1 MMMEKIVLKA
11 KNREELDSMVKR
23 TLTLGEDEEF
33 RIKVLKEPKKILFFN
48 INGEYEI
55 DIVKKGEKREIS
67 RVKPAESRTGSGKND
82 RKYEN
87 KKNEAR
93 NSGNGHRE
101 NRKNDG
107 KNTKENIKSGRKNWN
122 GQNTENKE
130 KNLGN
135 DHLNSENV
143 KIQKEE
149 NRKVEIESENSN
161 DPNFDRIRSF
171 MKEFIVNSK
180 LSLKIVN
187 ISKEGERYVVNVDG
201 KDIRYLIGEKGSSL
215 NAIEYL
221 LTSVKTL
228 KNIKVVIDSNNYKD
242 KREEALRELARKKGK
257 KVLDSGRNVKLNPM
271 SARERK
277 IIHEEISFIKGL
289 KTESV
294 GEEPKRYLVI
304 KRIKD

>member
-1 MMMEKIVLKA
+1 MEKIVLKA
-11 KNREELDSMVKR
+11 KNREELDNMVKR
-23 TLTLGEDEEF
+23 SLTLGEDEEF
-33 RIKVLKEPKKILFFN
+33 RITVLKEPKKILFFN
-48 INGEYEI
+48 VNGEYEI
-55 DIVKKGEKREIS
+55 EIVKKGEKREKPKA
-67 RVKPAESRTGSGKND
+67 KPAENRAGSGKNEAKPEN
-82 RKYEN
+82 RKSEFR
-87 KKNEAR
+87 A
-93 NSGNGHRE
+93 SGNNHKE

-107 KNTKENIKSGRKNWN
+107 KNKKENVKQGRKNWN
-122 GQNTENKE
+122 DQNSDNRE
-130 KNLGN
+130 KYQKNERSN
-135 DHLNSENV
+135 NENV
-143 KIQKEE
+143 RVQKEE
-149 NRKVEIESENSN
+149 NKKVEVEAENSD
-161 DPNFDRIRSF
+161 DPNFGRIRSF

-201 KDIRYLIGEKGSSL
+201 KDIRYLIGEKGSAL

-228 KNIKVVIDSNNYKD
+228 KNIKVVIDSNNYKE
-242 KREEALRELARKKGK
+242 KREEALRDLARKKGK

>member
-1 MMMEKIVLKA
+1 MEKIVLKA

-55 DIVKKGEKREIS
+55 DIVKKGEKREVS
-67 RVKPAESRTGSGKND
+67 RVKPVENRTGSRKNEV
-82 RKYEN
+82 KSEN
-87 KKNEAR
+87 RKNEAR

-135 DHLNSENV
+135 DHLSSENV

-187 ISKEGERYVVNVDG
+187 ISKEDERYVVNVDG

>member
-1 MMMEKIVLKA
+1 MMEKIVLKA
-11 KNREELDSMVKR
+11 KNREELDNMVKR
-23 TLTLGEDEEF
+23 SLTLGEDEEF
-33 RIKVLKEPKKILFFN
+33 RITVLKEPKKILFFN
-48 INGEYEI
+48 VNGEYEI
-55 DIVKKGEKREIS
+55 EIVKKGEKREKPK
-67 RVKPAESRTGSGKND
+67 VKTAENRAGSGKNEA
-82 RKYEN
+82 KPEN
-87 KKNEAR
+87 RKNEFRA
-93 NSGNGHRE
+93 SGNNHKE

-107 KNTKENIKSGRKNWN
+107 KNKKENVKQGRKNWN
-122 GQNTENKE
+122 DQNSDNKE
-130 KNLGN
+130 KYQKNERSN
-135 DHLNSENV
+135 NENV
-143 KIQKEE
+143 RVQKEE
-149 NRKVEIESENSN
+149 NKKVEVEAENSD
-161 DPNFDRIRSF
+161 DPNFGRIRSF

-201 KDIRYLIGEKGSSL
+201 KDIRYLIGEKGSAL

-242 KREEALRELARKKGK
+242 KREEALRDLARKKGK

-304 KRIKD
+304 KRTKD

>member
-1 MMMEKIVLKA
+1 MEKIVLKA
-11 KNREELDSMVKR
+11 KNREELDNMVKR

-55 DIVKKGEKREIS
+55 DIVKKGEKRENSKAKTVNNRIDS
-67 RVKPAESRTGSGKND
+67 E
-82 RKYEN
+82 
-87 KKNEAR
+87 KNEGKSENRKHETR
-93 NSGNGHRE
+93 NSGNAHRE
-101 NRKNDG
+101 NRKNEV
-107 KNTKENIKSGRKNWN
+107 KSTKENTKMGRKNRN
-122 GQNTENKE
+122 GQNTDNKE
-130 KNLGN
+130 KNQVN
-135 DHLNSENV
+135 ERLNSENV
-143 KIQKEE
+143 KIHKEE
-149 NRKVEIESENSN
+149 NRTVEAEDSN
-161 DPNFDRIRSF
+161 DLNFDKIRSF

-187 ISKEGERYVVNVDG
+187 ISKEDERYIVNVDG

-228 KNIKVVIDSNNYKD
+228 KNIKVVIDSNNYKE
-242 KREEALRELARKKGK
+242 KREEALRDLARKKGK
-257 KVLDSGRNVKLNPM
+257 KVLDSGRNIKLNPM

>member
-1 MMMEKIVLKA
+1 MEKIVLKA
-11 KNREELDSMVKR
+11 KNREELDNMVKR

-33 RIKVLKEPKKILFFN
+33 KIKVLKEPKKILFFN

-55 DIVKKGEKREIS
+55 DIIKKGEKREVS
-67 RVKPAESRTGSGKND
+67 RVRPAENRTGSGKND
-82 RKYEN
+82 GKYEN

-93 NSGNGHRE
+93 NLGNGHRE

-143 KIQKEE
+143 KILKEE

>member
-1 MMMEKIVLKA
+1 MEKIVLKA
-11 KNREELDSMVKR
+11 KNREELDNMVKR
-23 TLTLGEDEEF
+23 SLTLGEDEEF
-33 RIKVLKEPKKILFFN
+33 RITVLKEPKKILFFN
-48 INGEYEI
+48 VNGEYEI
-55 DIVKKGEKREIS
+55 EIVKKGEKRENLKG
-67 RVKPAESRTGSGKND
+67 KPAENRAGSGKNEV
-82 RKYEN
+82 KSEN
-87 KKNEAR
+87 RKNEFR
-93 NSGNGHRE
+93 NSGNNHKE

-107 KNTKENIKSGRKNWN
+107 KNPKENVKQGRKNWN
-122 GQNTENKE
+122 GQNNDNKE
-130 KNLGN
+130 KHQKNER
-135 DHLNSENV
+135 LNNENTRV
-143 KIQKEE
+143 QKEE
-149 NRKVEIESENSN
+149 NKKVEVEAENSD
-161 DPNFDRIRSF
+161 DPNFGRIRSF

-201 KDIRYLIGEKGSSL
+201 KDIRYLIGEKGSAL

-242 KREEALRELARKKGK
+242 KREEALRDLARKKGK

>member
-1 MMMEKIVLKA
+1 MEKIVLKA
-11 KNREELDSMVKR
+11 KNKQELDSMIKR
-23 TLTLGEDEEF
+23 TLTLGEEEEF

-55 DIVKKGEKREIS
+55 DIVKKGEKRENS
-67 RVKPAESRTGSGKND
+67 KTRTSETKAHFGKNEV
-82 RKYEN
+82 KSEN
-87 KKNEAR
+87 RKNEAR

-122 GQNTENKE
+122 GQNTEN
-130 KNLGN
+130 
-135 DHLNSENV
+135 
-143 KIQKEE
+143 KEE

>member
-1 MMMEKIVLKA
+1 MMEKIVLKA
-11 KNREELDSMVKR
+11 KNREELDNMVKR
-23 TLTLGEDEEF
+23 SLTLGEDEEF
-33 RIKVLKEPKKILFFN
+33 MITVLKEPKKILFFN
-48 INGEYEI
+48 VNGEYEI
-55 DIVKKGEKREIS
+55 EIVKKGEKREKPK
-67 RVKPAESRTGSGKND
+67 VKTAENRAGSGKNEA
-82 RKYEN
+82 KPEN
-87 KKNEAR
+87 RKNEFRA
-93 NSGNGHRE
+93 SGNNHKE

-107 KNTKENIKSGRKNWN
+107 KNKKENVKQGRKNWN
-122 GQNTENKE
+122 EQNSDNKE
-130 KNLGN
+130 KYQKNERSN
-135 DHLNSENV
+135 NENV
-143 KIQKEE
+143 RVQKEE
-149 NRKVEIESENSN
+149 NKKVEVEAENSD
-161 DPNFDRIRSF
+161 DPNFGRIRSF

-201 KDIRYLIGEKGSSL
+201 KDIRYLIGEKGSAL

-242 KREEALRELARKKGK
+242 KREEALRDLARKKGK

-304 KRIKD
+304 KRTKD

>member
-1 MMMEKIVLKA
+1 MEKIVLKA
-11 KNREELDSMVKR
+11 KNREELDNMVKR
-23 TLTLGEDEEF
+23 SLTLGEDEEF
-33 RIKVLKEPKKILFFN
+33 RITVLKEPKKILFFN
-48 INGEYEI
+48 VNGEYEI
-55 DIVKKGEKREIS
+55 EIVKKGEKRENPK
-67 RVKPAESRTGSGKND
+67 VKPAEKRAGSW
-82 RKYEN
+82 
-87 KKNEAR
+87 KNEVKSENRKHETR
-93 NSGNGHRE
+93 NSGNNHKE

-107 KNTKENIKSGRKNWN
+107 KTPKENVKQGRKNWN
-122 GQNTENKE
+122 GQNTDNKE
-130 KNLGN
+130 KHQKNER
-135 DHLNSENV
+135 LNNENV
-143 KIQKEE
+143 RVQKEE
-149 NRKVEIESENSN
+149 NKKVEVEAENSD
-161 DPNFDRIRSF
+161 DPNFGRIRSF

-201 KDIRYLIGEKGSSL
+201 KDIRYLIGEKGSAL

-242 KREEALRELARKKGK
+242 KREEALRDLARKKGK

-277 IIHEEISFIKGL
+277 IIHEEISFINGL

-304 KRIKD
+304 KRTKD

>member
-1 MMMEKIVLKA
+1 MEKIVLKA
-11 KNREELDSMVKR
+11 KNREELDNMVKR
-23 TLTLGEDEEF
+23 SLTLGEDEEF
-33 RIKVLKEPKKILFFN
+33 RITVLKEPKKILFFN
-48 INGEYEI
+48 VNGEYEI
-55 DIVKKGEKREIS
+55 EIVKKGEKRENT
-67 RVKPAESRTGSGKND
+67 RVKPAEKRAGSGKNEV
-82 RKYEN
+82 KSEN
-87 KKNEAR
+87 RRHETR
-93 NSGNGHRE
+93 NSGNNHKE

-107 KNTKENIKSGRKNWN
+107 KTPKENVKQGRKNWN
-122 GQNTENKE
+122 GQNTDNKE
-130 KNLGN
+130 KHQKNER
-135 DHLNSENV
+135 LNNENV
-143 KIQKEE
+143 RVQKEE
-149 NRKVEIESENSN
+149 NKKVEVEAENSD
-161 DPNFDRIRSF
+161 DPNFGRIRSF

-201 KDIRYLIGEKGSSL
+201 KDIRYLIGEKGSAL

-242 KREEALRELARKKGK
+242 KREEALRDLARKKGK

>member
-1 MMMEKIVLKA
+1 MMEKIVLKA

-55 DIVKKGEKREIS
+55 DIIKKGEKREVS
-67 RVKPAESRTGSGKND
+67 RVRPAENRTGSGKND
-82 RKYEN
+82 GKYEN

-93 NSGNGHRE
+93 NLGNGHRE

>member
-1 MMMEKIVLKA
+1 MMEKIVLKA

-55 DIVKKGEKREIS
+55 DIVKKGEKREVS
-67 RVKPAESRTGSGKND
+67 RVKPVENRTGPGKND
-82 RKYEN
+82 GKYEN
-87 KKNEAR
+87 KKNEVR

-130 KNLGN
+130 KNPGN

-149 NRKVEIESENSN
+149 NRKAETEAENSN

-187 ISKEGERYVVNVDG
+187 ISKEGERYVINVDG

>member
-1 MMMEKIVLKA
+1 MEKIVLKA
-11 KNREELDSMVKR
+11 KNREELDNMVKR
-23 TLTLGEDEEF
+23 SLTLGEDEEF
-33 RIKVLKEPKKILFFN
+33 RITVLKEPKKILFFN
-48 INGEYEI
+48 VNGEYEI
-55 DIVKKGEKREIS
+55 EIVKKGEKKEKTK
-67 RVKPAESRTGSGKND
+67 VKPAENRTGSW
-82 RKYEN
+82 
-87 KKNEAR
+87 KNEVKPENRKNEFRA
-93 NSGNGHRE
+93 SGNNHKE

-107 KNTKENIKSGRKNWN
+107 KNKKENVKQGRKNWN
-122 GQNTENKE
+122 DQNSDNREKYQKNERLNNENTR
-130 KNLGN
+130 
-135 DHLNSENV
+135 V
-143 KIQKEE
+143 QKEE
-149 NRKVEIESENSN
+149 NKKVEVEAENSD
-161 DPNFDRIRSF
+161 DPNFGRIRSF

-201 KDIRYLIGEKGSSL
+201 KDIRYLIGEKGSAL

-242 KREEALRELARKKGK
+242 KREEALRDLARKKGK

>member
-1 MMMEKIVLKA
+1 MEKIVLKA
-11 KNREELDSMVKR
+11 KNKQELDSMIKR
-23 TLTLGEDEEF
+23 TLTLGEEEEF

-180 LSLKIVN
+180 LNLKIVN

>member
-1 MMMEKIVLKA
+1 MEKIVLKA

-23 TLTLGEDEEF
+23 SLTLGEDEEF
-33 RIKVLKEPKKILFFN
+33 RITVLKEPKKILFFN
-48 INGEYEI
+48 VNGEYEI
-55 DIVKKGEKREIS
+55 EIVKKGEKRENTKG
-67 RVKPAESRTGSGKND
+67 KPAENRAGSGKNEV
-82 RKYEN
+82 KSEN
-87 KKNEAR
+87 RKNEFR
-93 NSGNGHRE
+93 NSGNNHKE

-107 KNTKENIKSGRKNWN
+107 KNPKENVKQGRKNWN
-122 GQNTENKE
+122 GQNTDNKE
-130 KNLGN
+130 KHQKNER
-135 DHLNSENV
+135 LNNENTRV
-143 KIQKEE
+143 QKEE
-149 NRKVEIESENSN
+149 NKKVEVEAENSD
-161 DPNFDRIRSF
+161 DPNFGRIRSF

-201 KDIRYLIGEKGSSL
+201 KDIRYLIGEKGSAL

>member
-1 MMMEKIVLKA
+1 MEKIVLKA
-11 KNREELDSMVKR
+11 KNREELDNMVKR
-23 TLTLGEDEEF
+23 SLTLGEDEEF
-33 RIKVLKEPKKILFFN
+33 RITVLKEPKKILFFN
-48 INGEYEI
+48 VNGEYEI
-55 DIVKKGEKREIS
+55 EIVKKGEKREKPK
-67 RVKPAESRTGSGKND
+67 VKPAENRAGSGKNEA
-82 RKYEN
+82 KPEN
-87 KKNEAR
+87 RKNEFRA
-93 NSGNGHRE
+93 SGNNHKE

-107 KNTKENIKSGRKNWN
+107 KNKKENVKQGRKNWN
-122 GQNTENKE
+122 EQNSDNKE
-130 KNLGN
+130 KYQKNER
-135 DHLNSENV
+135 LNNENV
-143 KIQKEE
+143 RVQKEE
-149 NRKVEIESENSN
+149 NKKVEVEAENSD
-161 DPNFDRIRSF
+161 DPNFGRIRSF

-201 KDIRYLIGEKGSSL
+201 KDIRYLIGEKGSAL

-242 KREEALRELARKKGK
+242 KREEALRDLARKKGK

>member
-1 MMMEKIVLKA
+1 MEKIVLKA

-82 RKYEN
+82 RQYDN
-87 KKNEAR
+87 KNNEAR
-93 NSGNGHRE
+93 NAGHGHRE

-130 KNLGN
+130 KNPGN

-187 ISKEGERYVVNVDG
+187 ISKEDERYVVNVDG

-228 KNIKVVIDSNNYKD
+228 KNIKVVIDSNNYKE
-242 KREEALRELARKKGK
+242 KREEALRDLARKKGK

>member
-1 MMMEKIVLKA
+1 MEKIVLKA
-11 KNREELDSMVKR
+11 KNREELDNMIKR
-23 TLTLGEDEEF
+23 SLTLGEDEEF
-33 RIKVLKEPKKILFFN
+33 RITVLKEPKKILFFN
-48 INGEYEI
+48 VNGEYEI
-55 DIVKKGEKREIS
+55 EIVKKGEKRENS
-67 RVKPAESRTGSGKND
+67 RVKPAEKRAGSGKNEV
-82 RKYEN
+82 KSEN
-87 KKNEAR
+87 RRHETR
-93 NSGNGHRE
+93 NSGNNHKE

-107 KNTKENIKSGRKNWN
+107 KNPKENVKQGRKNWN
-122 GQNTENKE
+122 GQNTDNKE
-130 KNLGN
+130 KHQKNER
-135 DHLNSENV
+135 LNNENV
-143 KIQKEE
+143 RVQKEE
-149 NRKVEIESENSN
+149 NKKVEVEAENSD
-161 DPNFDRIRSF
+161 DPNFGRIRSF

-201 KDIRYLIGEKGSSL
+201 KDIRYLIGEKGSAL

-242 KREEALRELARKKGK
+242 KREEALRDLARKKGK

>member
-1 MMMEKIVLKA
+1 MEKIVLKA

-55 DIVKKGEKREIS
+55 DIVKKGEKREVS
-67 RVKPAESRTGSGKND
+67 RVKPVENRTGPGKND
-82 RKYEN
+82 GKYEN
-87 KKNEAR
+87 KKNEVR

-107 KNTKENIKSGRKNWN
+107 KNTKENTKSGRKNWN

-130 KNLGN
+130 KNPGN

-149 NRKVEIESENSN
+149 NRKAETEAENSN

-228 KNIKVVIDSNNYKD
+228 KNIKVVIDSNNYKE
-242 KREEALRELARKKGK
+242 KREEALRDLARKKGK

>member
-1 MMMEKIVLKA
+1 MEKIVLKA

-33 RIKVLKEPKKILFFN
+33 RIRVLKEPKKILFFN

-55 DIVKKGEKREIS
+55 DIVKKGEKREVS
-67 RVKPAESRTGSGKND
+67 RVKPVENRTGPGKND
-82 RKYEN
+82 GKYEN
-87 KKNEAR
+87 KKNEVR

-130 KNLGN
+130 KNPGN

-149 NRKVEIESENSN
+149 NRKAETEAENSN

-187 ISKEGERYVVNVDG
+187 ISKEDERYVVNVDG

-228 KNIKVVIDSNNYKD
+228 KNIKVVIDSNNYKE
-242 KREEALRELARKKGK
+242 KREEALRDLARKKGK

>member
-1 MMMEKIVLKA
+1 MEKIVLKA
-11 KNREELDSMVKR
+11 KNREELDNMVKR
-23 TLTLGEDEEF
+23 SLTLGEDEEF
-33 RIKVLKEPKKILFFN
+33 RITVLKEPKKILFFN
-48 INGEYEI
+48 VNGEYEI
-55 DIVKKGEKREIS
+55 EIVKKGEKREKPK
-67 RVKPAESRTGSGKND
+67 VKTAENRAGSGKNEA
-82 RKYEN
+82 KPEN
-87 KKNEAR
+87 RKNEFRA
-93 NSGNGHRE
+93 SGNNHKE

-107 KNTKENIKSGRKNWN
+107 KNKKENVKQGRKNWN
-122 GQNTENKE
+122 DQNSDNKE
-130 KNLGN
+130 KYQKNERSN
-135 DHLNSENV
+135 NENV
-143 KIQKEE
+143 RVQKEE
-149 NRKVEIESENSN
+149 NKKVEVEAENSD
-161 DPNFDRIRSF
+161 DPNFGRRRSF

-201 KDIRYLIGEKGSSL
+201 KDIRYLIGEKGSAL

-242 KREEALRELARKKGK
+242 KREEALRDLARKKGK

-304 KRIKD
+304 KRTKD

>member
-1 MMMEKIVLKA
+1 MENMKIK
-11 KNREELDSMVKR
+11 RMRQEIQEMVTGKIEKMTEK
-23 TLTLGEDEEF
+23 TL
-33 RIKVLKEPKKILFFN
+33 KKIQN
-48 INGEYEI
+48 PEE
-55 DIVKKGEKREIS
+55 
-67 RVKPAESRTGSGKND
+67 RTGTD
-82 RKYEN
+82 RI
-87 KKNEAR
+87 
-93 NSGNGHRE
+93 H
-101 NRKNDG
+101 
-107 KNTKENIKSGRKNWN
+107 
-122 GQNTENKE
+122 
-130 KNLGN
+130 
-135 DHLNSENV
+135 DHLSSENV

-228 KNIKVVIDSNNYKD
+228 KNIKVVIDSNNYKE
-242 KREEALRELARKKGK
+242 KREEALRDLARKKGK

>member
-1 MMMEKIVLKA
+1 MEKIVLKA
-11 KNREELDSMVKR
+11 KNREELDNMVKR
-23 TLTLGEDEEF
+23 SLTLGEDEEF
-33 RIKVLKEPKKILFFN
+33 RITVLKEPKKILFFN
-48 INGEYEI
+48 VNGEYEI
-55 DIVKKGEKREIS
+55 EIVKKGEKREKPK
-67 RVKPAESRTGSGKND
+67 VKTAENRAGSGKNEA
-82 RKYEN
+82 KPEN
-87 KKNEAR
+87 RKNEFRA
-93 NSGNGHRE
+93 SGNNHKE

-107 KNTKENIKSGRKNWN
+107 KNKKENVKQGRKNWN
-122 GQNTENKE
+122 DQNSDNRE
-130 KNLGN
+130 KHQKNERSN
-135 DHLNSENV
+135 NENV
-143 KIQKEE
+143 RVQKEE
-149 NRKVEIESENSN
+149 NKKVEVEAENSD
-161 DPNFDRIRSF
+161 DPNFGRIRSF

-201 KDIRYLIGEKGSSL
+201 KDIRYLIGEKGSAL

-242 KREEALRELARKKGK
+242 KREEALRDLARKKGK

-304 KRIKD
+304 KRTKD

>member
-1 MMMEKIVLKA
+1 MEKIVLKA

-55 DIVKKGEKREIS
+55 DIVKKGEKREVS
-67 RVKPAESRTGSGKND
+67 RVKPVENRTGPGKND
-82 RKYEN
+82 GKYEN
-87 KKNEAR
+87 KKNEVR

-107 KNTKENIKSGRKNWN
+107 KNTKENTKSGRKNWN

-130 KNLGN
+130 KNPGN

-149 NRKVEIESENSN
+149 NRKAETEAENSN

-187 ISKEGERYVVNVDG
+187 ISKEGERYVINVDG

>member
-1 MMMEKIVLKA
+1 MMEKIVLKA
-11 KNREELDSMVKR
+11 KNREELDNMVKR

-33 RIKVLKEPKKILFFN
+33 KIKVLKEPKKILFFN

-67 RVKPAESRTGSGKND
+67 RVKPIENRTGSGKND
-82 RKYEN
+82 GKHEN

-135 DHLNSENV
+135 EHLNSENV

-149 NRKVEIESENSN
+149 NRKAETEAENSN

>member
-1 MMMEKIVLKA
+1 MEKIVLKA
-11 KNREELDSMVKR
+11 KNREELDNMVKR
-23 TLTLGEDEEF
+23 SLTLGEDEEF
-33 RIKVLKEPKKILFFN
+33 RITVLKEPKKLLFFN
-48 INGEYEI
+48 VNGEYEI
-55 DIVKKGEKREIS
+55 EIVKKGEKRENS
-67 RVKPAESRTGSGKND
+67 RVKQAENRAGSGKNEA
-82 RKYEN
+82 KSEN
-87 KKNEAR
+87 RRHETR
-93 NSGNGHRE
+93 NSGNNHKE

-107 KNTKENIKSGRKNWN
+107 KNKKDNVKQGRKNWN
-122 GQNTENKE
+122 DQNSDNRE
-130 KNLGN
+130 KYQKNERSN
-135 DHLNSENV
+135 NENV
-143 KIQKEE
+143 RVQKEE
-149 NRKVEIESENSN
+149 NKKVEVEAENSD
-161 DPNFDRIRSF
+161 DPNFDIIRSF

-180 LSLKIVN
+180 LSLKIVD

-201 KDIRYLIGEKGSSL
+201 KDIRYLIGEKGSAL

-242 KREEALRELARKKGK
+242 KREEALRDLARKKGK

-304 KRIKD
+304 KRTKD

>member
-1 MMMEKIVLKA
+1 MEKIVLIA
-11 KNREELDSMVKR
+11 KNREVLDSMVKR

-55 DIVKKGEKREIS
+55 DIVKKGEKREVS
-67 RVKPAESRTGSGKND
+67 RVKPVENRTGPGKND
-82 RKYEN
+82 GKYEN
-87 KKNEAR
+87 KKNEVR

-130 KNLGN
+130 KNPGN

-149 NRKVEIESENSN
+149 NRKAETEAENSN

-187 ISKEGERYVVNVDG
+187 ISKEGERYVINVDG

>member
-1 MMMEKIVLKA
+1 MEKIVLKA
-11 KNREELDSMVKR
+11 KNREELDNMVKR
-23 TLTLGEDEEF
+23 SLTLGEDEEF
-33 RIKVLKEPKKILFFN
+33 RITVLKEPKKILFFN
-48 INGEYEI
+48 VNGEYEI
-55 DIVKKGEKREIS
+55 EIVKKGEKRENS
-67 RVKPAESRTGSGKND
+67 RVKPAENRAGSGKNEV
-82 RKYEN
+82 KSEN
-87 KKNEAR
+87 RRHETR
-93 NSGNGHRE
+93 NSGNNHKE

-107 KNTKENIKSGRKNWN
+107 KNKKENVKQGRKNWN
-122 GQNTENKE
+122 DQNSDNKE
-130 KNLGN
+130 KYQKNERSN
-135 DHLNSENV
+135 NENV
-143 KIQKEE
+143 RVQKEE
-149 NRKVEIESENSN
+149 NKKVEVEAENSD
-161 DPNFDRIRSF
+161 DPNFGRIRSF

-201 KDIRYLIGEKGSSL
+201 KDIRYLIGEKGSAL

-242 KREEALRELARKKGK
+242 KREEALRDLARKKGK

>member
-1 MMMEKIVLKA
+1 MLEKIVLKA
-11 KNREELDSMVKR
+11 KNREELDNMVKR

-55 DIVKKGEKREIS
+55 DIVKKGEKSENSKTKTSETKAHFRKNE
-67 RVKPAESRTGSGKND
+67 VKS
-82 RKYEN
+82 EN
-87 KKNEAR
+87 RKNEAR

-107 KNTKENIKSGRKNWN
+107 KNTKENTKSGRKNWN

-135 DHLNSENV
+135 DHLSSENV

-228 KNIKVVIDSNNYKD
+228 KNIKVVIDSNNYKE
-242 KREEALRELARKKGK
+242 KREEALRDLARKKGK

>member
-1 MMMEKIVLKA
+1 MEKIVLKA
-11 KNREELDSMVKR
+11 KNREELDNMVKR
-23 TLTLGEDEEF
+23 SLTLGEDEEF
-33 RIKVLKEPKKILFFN
+33 RITVLKEPKKILFFN

-55 DIVKKGEKREIS
+55 EIVKKGEKRENT
-67 RVKPAESRTGSGKND
+67 RVKPAEKRAGSGKNEV
-82 RKYEN
+82 KSEN
-87 KKNEAR
+87 RRHETR
-93 NSGNGHRE
+93 NSGNNHKE

-107 KNTKENIKSGRKNWN
+107 KTPKENVKQGRKNWN
-122 GQNTENKE
+122 GQNTDNKE
-130 KNLGN
+130 KHQKNER
-135 DHLNSENV
+135 LNNENV
-143 KIQKEE
+143 RVQKEE
-149 NRKVEIESENSN
+149 NKKVEVEAENSD
-161 DPNFDRIRSF
+161 DPNFGRIRSF

-201 KDIRYLIGEKGSSL
+201 KDIRYLIGEKGSAL

-242 KREEALRELARKKGK
+242 KREEALRDLARKKGK

>member
-1 MMMEKIVLKA
+1 MEKIVLKA
-11 KNREELDSMVKR
+11 KNKQELDSMIKR
-23 TLTLGEDEEF
+23 TLTLGEEEEF

-55 DIVKKGEKREIS
+55 DIVKKGEKSENSKTKTSETKAHFRKNE
-67 RVKPAESRTGSGKND
+67 VKS
-82 RKYEN
+82 EN
-87 KKNEAR
+87 RKNEAR

-130 KNLGN
+130 KNSGN
-135 DHLNSENV
+135 DHLSSENV

-180 LSLKIVN
+180 LSLKIAN
-187 ISKEGERYVVNVDG
+187 ISKESERYVVNVDG

>member
-1 MMMEKIVLKA
+1 MEKIVLKA
-11 KNREELDSMVKR
+11 KNREELDNMVKR
-23 TLTLGEDEEF
+23 SLTLGEDEEF
-33 RIKVLKEPKKILFFN
+33 RITVLKEPKKLLFFN
-48 INGEYEI
+48 VNGEYEI
-55 DIVKKGEKREIS
+55 EIVKKGEKRENS
-67 RVKPAESRTGSGKND
+67 RVKQAENRAGSGKNEA
-82 RKYEN
+82 KSEN
-87 KKNEAR
+87 RRHETR
-93 NSGNGHRE
+93 NSGNNHKE

-107 KNTKENIKSGRKNWN
+107 KNKKDNVKQGRKNWN
-122 GQNTENKE
+122 DQNSDNRE
-130 KNLGN
+130 KYQKNERSN
-135 DHLNSENV
+135 NENV
-143 KIQKEE
+143 RVQKEE
-149 NRKVEIESENSN
+149 NKKVEVEAENSD

-201 KDIRYLIGEKGSSL
+201 KDIRYLIGEKGSAL

-242 KREEALRELARKKGK
+242 KREEALRDLARKKGK

-304 KRIKD
+304 KRTKD